1 MDALDGMHAN
11 QHIPQV
17 KGAVKMY
24 EMTGEK
30 RYYGLASLFWKI
42 VTQSHMYAIGGTG
55 ESEMFHEAGNI
66 AGLLSKCTSESC
78 ATYNMLKL
86 TGELYQYLPEPAYM
100 DYYERAVYNHILSSC
115 DHQPTS
121 GSTYFLSMR
130 PRAGKSFDLAENSC
144 CHGTGL

>member
-1 MDALDGMHAN
+1 MNESMAELFRITGKKEFLEAARFFDNDRLFYPLEQGVDALDGMHAN

-17 KGAVKMY
+17 IGAVKMY

-66 AGLLSKCTSESC
+66 AGLLTKSTSESC

-100 DYYERAVYNHILSSC
+100 D
-115 DHQPTS
+115 
-121 GSTYFLSMR
+121 
-130 PRAGKSFDLAENSC
+130 
-144 CHGTGL
+144 